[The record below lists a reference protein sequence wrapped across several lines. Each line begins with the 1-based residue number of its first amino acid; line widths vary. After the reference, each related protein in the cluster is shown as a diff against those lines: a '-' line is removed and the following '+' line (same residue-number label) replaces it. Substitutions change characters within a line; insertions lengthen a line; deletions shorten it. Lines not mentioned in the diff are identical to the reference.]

1 MMLRVIVSLTIA
13 LLEDWLLFTLFLNDC
28 DSSACR
34 WVKMRAG
41 LKETV
46 EEARRQFSSVDVD
59 GVSCLVLYTA
69 VG

>member
-1 MMLRVIVSLTIA
+1 
-13 LLEDWLLFTLFLNDC
+13 
-28 DSSACR
+28 
-34 WVKMRAG
+34 MRAG

-69 VG
+69 VGWLLYKGLLLCRDGHVLGLVRAQDASRVVVGRTAYG